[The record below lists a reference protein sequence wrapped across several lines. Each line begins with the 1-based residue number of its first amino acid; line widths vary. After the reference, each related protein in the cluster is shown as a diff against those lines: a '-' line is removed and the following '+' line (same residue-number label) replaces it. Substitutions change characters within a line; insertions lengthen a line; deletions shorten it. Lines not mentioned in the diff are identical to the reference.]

1 MLQQSRLQILFSSRQ
16 GGLQNYMQI
25 TVWCVPLEI
34 NSIIMCTVHVFHCS
48 LIPCGDN
55 QMLNCSQYLFYYFA
69 SHYRKDEVSSHLLL
83 VYCLEQIRST
93 SFNYLAC
100 IQHQLRQM
108 NPYHV
113 VSIPGALC
121 IYYASTMHLCLGLM
135 PRPPACELWPGRCCM
150 LFPTFG
156 SLFQF

>member
-1 MLQQSRLQILFSSRQ
+1 
-16 GGLQNYMQI
+16 MQI

-69 SHYRKDEVSSHLLL
+69 SHYRKAEVSSHLLL

-100 IQHQLRQM
+100 IHDHHQLM
-108 NPYHV
+108 YIDEP
-113 VSIPGALC
+113 IPC
-121 IYYASTMHLCLGLM
+121 SFHSRSTMHLLCIYVLVSCPDLLHVNYGLVGVV
-135 PRPPACELWPGRCCM
+135 C
-150 LFPTFG
+150 F
-156 SLFQF
+156 FQLLEVSFNFN